1 MTSSQFLFAIN
12 VVGGLLSLGFLLN
25 GVYADLKRRFTSERN
40 SAAAPAVVKA
50 ASSWQCADLA
60 RCRA

>member
-1 MTSSQFLFAIN
+1 MTSSEFLFAIN

-25 GVYADLKRRFTSERN
+25 GVYADLKGRFTPERR
-40 SAAAPAVVKA
+40 SAAAPAVAKA
-50 ASSWQCADLA
+50 ASPWQCAGMA